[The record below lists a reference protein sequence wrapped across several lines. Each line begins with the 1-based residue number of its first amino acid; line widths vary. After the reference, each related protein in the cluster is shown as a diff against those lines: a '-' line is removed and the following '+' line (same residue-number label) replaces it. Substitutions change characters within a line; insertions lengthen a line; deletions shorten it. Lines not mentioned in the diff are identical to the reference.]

1 MADEAELVKILDEKC
16 LIDSESYQ
24 RSYQTRAWLLP
35 GYYIGIW
42 KGDVARRAYD
52 DNAQYFGPY
61 DARSDAQR
69 LLGGRRRTIQG
80 SDREGYE

>member
-24 RSYQTRAWLLP
+24 RSYQTRARLSP
-35 GYYIGIW
+35 GYYIVIW

-52 DNAQYFGPY
+52 DDAQYFGPY
-61 DARSDAQR
+61 DARSDAQIM
-69 LLGGRRRTIQG
+69 LEGSRRTIQDG
-80 SDREGYE
+80 DRE